1 MYFGQCILMMAL
13 KHLDMCILSGG
24 QIKQPFEDLPVSEY
38 IDGCCGFVDF
48 TLVGG
53 GLAVGNT

>member
-1 MYFGQCILMMAL
+1 MMAL

-48 TLVGG
+48 TSTGWIGG